1 MGHRIRYAMDQ
12 GSLGQ
17 KLTGTIEVDETYIGG
32 KARGKA
38 HTGRGTRKAPVAA
51 LVQRNGEVRTQHVER
66 VTIANLKE
74 FIGKNVDKK
83 STVMTNDFKSYKWVK
98 NEFARHGVI
107 PHDLKQYVK
116 GEFIQIRW
124 KAILAS

>member
-1 MGHRIRYAMDQ
+1 MRE
-12 GSLGQ
+12 

-32 KARGKA
+32 KVRGKA
-38 HTGRGTRKAPVAA
+38 HTGRGTTKTPVAV
-51 LVQRNGEVRTQHVER
+51 LVQCNGEARSWDVER

-83 STVMTNDFKSYKWVK
+83 SAVMTNDFKSYKWVK